1 MSTKFTDPDDEFIQY
16 LHDEWAMRTDHP
28 DSEDEFGKFLKAF
41 VDIAGAW
48 EKGDDEESPD
58 DPLGIMGV

>member
-1 MSTKFTDPDDEFIQY
+1 MSTTLSDPDDEFIQY
-16 LHDEWAMRTDHP
+16 LHDEWAMRTDDP

>member
-1 MSTKFTDPDDEFIQY
+1 MGTTLSDPDDEFIQY
-16 LHDEWAMRTDHP
+16 LHDEWVMRTDDP

-48 EKGDDEESPD
+48 EKGDDDEPPN

>member
-1 MSTKFTDPDDEFIQY
+1 MSTTFSDPDDEFILY
-16 LHDEWAMRTDHP
+16 LHDEWAMRTDDP